1 MRQFRI
7 SVVAASALILIYSES
22 MTPQATSYVP
32 TLTFD
37 VTSVR
42 ECPPGPQRNGFSS
55 PLHTGHLTGTCV
67 WADQLIGWA
76 FGVNYL
82 TQIVDGPDWV
92 RMARSNEVRFDVNA
106 TSDSATDAKLAK
118 LNDDQAKLEKQHMIQ
133 AMLQDRFRLKAHLE
147 ARNKPAFARDG
158 NSRPWGVDGG
168 IGRTTWLLHTQEGHR

>member
-1 MRQFRI
+1 M
-7 SVVAASALILIYSES
+7 LSES
-22 MTPQATSYVP
+22 MKPQMTSYVP

-42 ECPPGPQRNGFSS
+42 ECPPGPQRNGFIS
-55 PLHTGHLTGTCV
+55 PLHSGHLTGTCV

-82 TQIVDGPDWV
+82 IQIVDGPDWV
-92 RMARSNEVRFDVNA
+92 GAARSNEVRFEVQA
-106 TSDSATDAKLAK
+106 TADSATDAKLAK

-147 ARNKPAFARDG
+147 AREERQPSRSRLRNTAPNCRDSLVIPLSDLCRFHRDCILVCVPL
-158 NSRPWGVDGG
+158 SRNFSD
-168 IGRTTWLLHTQEGHR
+168 R